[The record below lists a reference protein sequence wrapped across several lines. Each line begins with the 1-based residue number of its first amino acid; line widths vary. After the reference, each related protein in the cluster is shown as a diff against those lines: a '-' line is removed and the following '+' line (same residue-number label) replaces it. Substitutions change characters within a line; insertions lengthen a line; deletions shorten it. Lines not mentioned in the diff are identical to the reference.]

1 VSGSISALQP
11 DLQPWA
17 QELVNASAAAG
28 LNPRITSTYRS
39 HAQQKALYDRYLR
52 GQQSFPVARPGTSAH
67 EFGWAFDMVT
77 TPFDALADVGYT
89 WEQWG
94 GVWGGNPTRRG
105 SGYDPVHFEWP
116 GWRQLVDFSEPE
128 DLSALELAIGA
139 HRASGQQFSTFE
151 TIARF
156 TDTGELFYEVWN
168 AGKFIGNYIARR

>member
-1 VSGSISALQP
+1 MSGSISALQP

-89 WEQWG
+89 WNNGAESGAATPHGVDPGMILCILSGPG
-94 GVWGGNPTRRG
+94 GD
-105 SGYDPVHFEWP
+105 S
-116 GWRQLVDFSEPE
+116 
-128 DLSALELAIGA
+128 
-139 HRASGQQFSTFE
+139 
-151 TIARF
+151 
-156 TDTGELFYEVWN
+156 
-168 AGKFIGNYIARR
+168 